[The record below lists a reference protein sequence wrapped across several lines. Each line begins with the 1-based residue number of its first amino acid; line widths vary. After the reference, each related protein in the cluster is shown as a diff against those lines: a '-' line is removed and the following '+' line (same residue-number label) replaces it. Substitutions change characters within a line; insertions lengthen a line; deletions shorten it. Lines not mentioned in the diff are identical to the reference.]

1 MTKHLFTNIRVP
13 IEEDNPSITRD
24 ESKCISCGA
33 CKNICNY
40 NVGVYGYYDLNKTN
54 NKAICTNCGACAN
67 VCPTRSI
74 LEVKDYLKV
83 KKLINSE
90 KKIVFITSPAVR
102 VAIGE
107 EFDMELG
114 LNVEGKLVSV
124 LRKLGA
130 NYVFDTTFGADLTIM
145 EEANEL
151 VERLKNGKKG
161 PMFTSCC
168 PAWVKFCELFY
179 PEYLDNL
186 SSAKSPISMQGAI
199 IKTYFANLANINPV
213 DIITLAVTPC
223 TAKKAEIKRSEF
235 NNDIDYVI
243 TTREL
248 SDWIHEENIKFAS
261 LEDSKYD
268 DIMGRG
274 TGGGLIFGSS
284 GGVMESALRLV
295 YKIITGKNVDKKLLN
310 FVEVRGLSNVKE
322 ASLQIDKYDLKI
334 AVINGTGDARKIIDK
349 IKAKELNYDFIEV
362 MSCEGGCI
370 AGGGQ
375 PRIHFPIT
383 NDIKEARM
391 KGLYDSDKID
401 IYRVCDE
408 NKDIIKLYN
417 DFLDK
422 PLSEKAK
429 ELLHTK
435 YINRKKELGEDSNE
449 KVK

>member
-13 IEEDNPSITRD
+13 IEEDNPSIYRD

-33 CKNICNY
+33 CKNVCKF
-40 NVGVYGYYDLNKTN
+40 NVGVYGYYDLEKTK
-54 NKAICTNCGACAN
+54 KAICTNCGACAN

-74 LEVKDYLKV
+74 LEVRDYLKV
-83 KKLINSE
+83 KKLVNSN
-90 KKIVFITSPAVR
+90 KTLVFITSPAVR

-114 LNVEGKLVSV
+114 TNVEKKLVSV

-151 VERLKNGKKG
+151 VDRLRNRKKL

-168 PAWVKFCELFY
+168 PAWVKFCEIFY

-186 SSAKSPISMQGAI
+186 STAKSPISMQGAI
-199 IKTYFANLANINPV
+199 IKTYFANIANLNKD
-213 DIITLAVTPC
+213 DIITVAVTPC

-248 SDWIHEENIKFAS
+248 ADWIHEENIKFAKI
-261 LEDSKYD
+261 EDSNYD
-268 DIMGRG
+268 DIMNRG
-274 TGGGLIFGSS
+274 SGAGVIFGSS
-284 GGVMESALRLV
+284 GGVMEAALREA
-295 YKIITGKNVDKKLLN
+295 YKIITGKSVNKKLLN
-310 FVEVRGLSNVKE
+310 LEEVRGVENIKE
-322 ASLQIDKYDLKI
+322 ATVDIGEYKLRVC
-334 AVINGTGDARKIIDK
+334 VINGTGDARRVIDK
-349 IKAKELNYDFIEV
+349 LKANEVQYDFIEV

-375 PRIHFPIT
+375 PRIYFPIT
-383 NDIKEARM
+383 NDIKQARM
-391 KGLYDSDKID
+391 RGLYNADDIDK
-401 IYRVCDE
+401 YRVADE
-408 NKDIIKLYN
+408 NKDIIKLYQ
-417 DFLDK
+417 DYLGK
-422 PLSEKAK
+422 PLGSKSIS
-429 ELLHTK
+429 LLHTK
-435 YINRKKELGEDSNE
+435 YVNRKYELEGKENE
-449 KVK
+449 KIK

>member
-13 IEEDNPSITRD
+13 IEEDNPSIYRN

-33 CKNICNY
+33 CKSVCNF
-40 NVGVYGYYDLNKTN
+40 NVGVYGYYDLKKTK
-54 NKAICTNCGACAN
+54 KAICTNCGACAN

-83 KKLINSE
+83 KKLVNSN
-90 KKIVFITSPAVR
+90 KTLVFITSPAVR

-114 LNVEGKLVSV
+114 TNNEKKLVSV

-130 NYVFDTTFGADLTIM
+130 KYVFDTTFGADLTIM

-151 VERLKNGKKG
+151 VERLKNNKNL

-168 PAWVKFCELFY
+168 PAWVKFCETFY
-179 PEYLDNL
+179 PEYLKNL
-186 SSAKSPISMQGAI
+186 STSKSPISMQGAI
-199 IKTYFANLANINPV
+199 IKTYFANLAKINKE
-213 DIITLAVTPC
+213 DIITVAVTPC

-248 SDWIHEENIKFAS
+248 ADWIHEENIKFTK
-261 LEDSKYD
+261 LEDTEYD
-268 DIMGRG
+268 DIMNRG
-274 TGGGLIFGSS
+274 TGAGLIFGAS
-284 GGVMESALRLV
+284 GGVMEAALRLA
-295 YKIITGKNVDKKLLN
+295 YKIITGKKVTKKLLN
-310 FVEVRGLSNVKE
+310 LENVRGLDNVKE
-322 ASLQIDKYDLKI
+322 CNIEIGEYNLKVC
-334 AVINGTGDARKIIDK
+334 VINGTGDARKVIEK
-349 IKAKELNYDFIEV
+349 IKEKELYYDFVEI

-383 NDIKEARM
+383 NEVKQARM
-391 KGLYDSDKID
+391 NGLYNADYNDK
-401 IYRVCDE
+401 YRVADE
-408 NKDIIKLYN
+408 NKDIIKLYQ
-417 DFLDK
+417 DFLEK
-422 PLSEKAK
+422 PLSKKSE

-435 YINRKKELGEDSNE
+435 YINRKKELEGINE
-449 KVK
+449 KIK